1 MLAIAFMATVLAA
14 PASDGETVNGSMRP
28 DGVTVTISSNRSRRS
43 PAKPAT
49 SRPSL
54 AVQPDAP
61 ELTKRGSII
70 TSMPSQD
77 SPRRTRTIVFVPQR
91 PLLSRDGPGVWETAV
106 PGFIPDPAA
115 PAGPVQA
122 APAAPGAPAQ
132 AAPPQPVLTEAM
144 IVQAFHTTP
153 FAKPVAEV
161 QPVGGRTLVTLPTY
175 VQIAW
180 DPAGFEPGEISTVG
194 LLGHA
199 VRIRPV
205 GRSYVYDFGD
215 GGAVGPTSSMGGPY
229 PTGDVTYPYPKP
241 GRFAIN
247 VTATYSGEYSVDGG
261 PWTAIAD
268 TVQIPGPDQPIDV
281 RTSRNELIDQG

>member
-1 MLAIAFMATVLAA
+1 
-14 PASDGETVNGSMRP
+14 MR
-28 DGVTVTISSNRSRRS
+28 
-43 PAKPAT
+43 
-49 SRPSL
+49 
-54 AVQPDAP
+54 
-61 ELTKRGSII
+61 
-70 TSMPSQD
+70 
-77 SPRRTRTIVFVPQR
+77 QR